1 MYYHQGGLFNRN
13 HKNLEAGQSALHTCH
28 LECIGI
34 HLSTFLLLFPP
45 CNSTD
50 KVYLAAN
57 LKVVCFAKSKRKG
70 TKLTPEQ
77 TRSGSNSKMEFFT
90 SSSSISCGHVDPRGF
105 HILTANLST
114 CGKQ

>member
-50 KVYLAAN
+50 KVYLALPFDIN
-57 LKVVCFAKSKRKG
+57 NTNFWSKDIFYNSNETKVTITIRPV
-70 TKLTPEQ
+70 
-77 TRSGSNSKMEFFT
+77 
-90 SSSSISCGHVDPRGF
+90 
-105 HILTANLST
+105 
-114 CGKQ
+114 

>member
-1 MYYHQGGLFNRN
+1 MYYYQGGLFNRN

-50 KVYLAAN
+50 KVYQAAI
-57 LKVVCFAKSKRKG
+57 LEVKYKKR
-70 TKLTPEQ
+70 TE
-77 TRSGSNSKMEFFT
+77 EFDKT
-90 SSSSISCGHVDPRGF
+90 YSSTG
-105 HILTANLST
+105 
-114 CGKQ
+114 